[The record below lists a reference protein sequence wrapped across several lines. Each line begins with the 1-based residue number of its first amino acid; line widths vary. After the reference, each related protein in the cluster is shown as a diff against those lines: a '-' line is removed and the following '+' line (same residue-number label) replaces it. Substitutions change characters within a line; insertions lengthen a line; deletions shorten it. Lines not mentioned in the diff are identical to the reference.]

1 MFRRVCIALFL
12 AGLVTGCAE
21 EDFSEEIM
29 STPNNSSSSR
39 APVSIPVPSDV
50 AKPPADA
57 QVTPSG
63 LASKVLQ
70 PGTGTLHPNANSVVM
85 VHYSGWTTDG
95 QMFDSSVARNEPIDF
110 PLNRVI
116 PGWTEGVQLMVVGE
130 KRRFWIPSYLAYNNA
145 PGAPQGMLVF
155 DVELLDFK

>member
-1 MFRRVCIALFL
+1 MLRYVCIALLL
-12 AGLVTGCAE
+12 AGLAAGCAE
-21 EDFSEEIM
+21 EEFPEELM
-29 STPNNSSSSR
+29 STPNNTS
-39 APVSIPVPSDV
+39 APRPPAIPVPADV
-50 AKPPADA
+50 AKPPADG
-57 QVTPSG
+57 QVTASG
-63 LASKVLQ
+63 LASKVLS
-70 PGTGTLHPNANSVVM
+70 PGTGTLRPSATSVVM

-116 PGWTEGVQLMVVGE
+116 PGWTEGLQLMVVGE
-130 KRRFWIPSYLAYNNA
+130 KRRFWIPSNLAYNNA